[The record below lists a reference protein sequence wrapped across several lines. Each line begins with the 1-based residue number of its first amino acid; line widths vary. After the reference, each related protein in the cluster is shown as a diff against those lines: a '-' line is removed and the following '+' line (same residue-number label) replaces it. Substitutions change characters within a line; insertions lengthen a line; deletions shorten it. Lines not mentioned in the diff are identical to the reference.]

1 MTSFSKSALFVYLLM
16 CAVVTS
22 IFFFGGLLRN
32 SKWSWVNGASPT
44 LPFILL
50 ATPAVFIGIL
60 FSIRMNMINATE
72 AKRRIVAY
80 NTMLIAFFVSVAISY
95 YSAIVAGVIIFTKI
109 FSPTEFQGLQW
120 QTRSLA
126 SASFVIAVLFTVCAC
141 ACLESLI
148 SKKT

>member
-1 MTSFSKSALFVYLLM
+1 
-16 CAVVTS
+16 
-22 IFFFGGLLRN
+22 
-32 SKWSWVNGASPT
+32 
-44 LPFILL
+44 
-50 ATPAVFIGIL
+50 
-60 FSIRMNMINATE
+60 MNMINATE